1 MTIRLLQGRPKKYLE
16 SHSGQLS
23 ISRPQEKPNQEKGED
38 ERVAV
43 RTSLRAV
50 NFVQVRQGKLELF
63 GQRLHLGSDGT
74 LGERGELVEEGLN
87 EGGED
92 RSEEE
97 LDEDSEESLNRAI

>member
-1 MTIRLLQGRPKKYLE
+1 M
-16 SHSGQLS
+16 
-23 ISRPQEKPNQEKGED
+23 
-38 ERVAV
+38 
-43 RTSLRAV
+43 
-50 NFVQVRQGKLELF
+50 RQGELELL

>member
-1 MTIRLLQGRPKKYLE
+1 M
-16 SHSGQLS
+16 
-23 ISRPQEKPNQEKGED
+23 
-38 ERVAV
+38 
-43 RTSLRAV
+43 
-50 NFVQVRQGKLELF
+50 RQGKLELF

>member
-16 SHSGQLS
+16 SHSGQSS

-43 RTSLRAV
+43 RTLRAV
-50 NFVQVRQGKLELF
+50 NFVQVRQGELELL

-97 LDEDSEESLNRAI
+97 LDDDSEERLNRAI

>member
-1 MTIRLLQGRPKKYLE
+1 M
-16 SHSGQLS
+16 
-23 ISRPQEKPNQEKGED
+23 
-38 ERVAV
+38 

-50 NFVQVRQGKLELF
+50 NFVQVRQGELELL

-92 RSEEE
+92 CSEEE
-97 LDEDSEESLNRAI
+97 LDDDSEERLNRAI